1 MKPGIIGTY
10 HQHLGEN
17 GRILG
22 LILDAL
28 PNKYLGVSF
37 PIRIYRISFNFC
49 LYNYVLTFYIYIY
62 IYILQKDHFYP
73 SPSFTQK
80 FGTLKAQIGR
90 HQQGSSEGAGNLGA

>member
-1 MKPGIIGTY
+1 MMKPGIIGTY

-28 PNKYLGVSF
+28 PNKYLGVPF

-49 LYNYVLTFYIYIY
+49 LYNYVQTYFIYIY
-62 IYILQKDHFYP
+62 TYCKRIT
-73 SPSFTQK
+73 S
-80 FGTLKAQIGR
+80 TL
-90 HQQGSSEGAGNLGA
+90 HQALPKNLVP

>member
-49 LYNYVLTFYIYIY
+49 LYNYVLTFYIYIHTAKGS
-62 IYILQKDHFYP
+62 LLPFTKLYP
-73 SPSFTQK
+73 KIWYLESPDRPPPAR
-80 FGTLKAQIGR
+80 LI
-90 HQQGSSEGAGNLGA
+90 